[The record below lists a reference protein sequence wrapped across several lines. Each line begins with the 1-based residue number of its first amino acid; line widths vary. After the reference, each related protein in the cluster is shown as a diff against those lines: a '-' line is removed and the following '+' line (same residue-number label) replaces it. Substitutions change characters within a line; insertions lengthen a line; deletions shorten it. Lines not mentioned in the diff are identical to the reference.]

1 MARTKRI
8 YNKPEKWF
16 LLRSFVKS
24 KEQFIKEGWS
34 YANLCMGNC
43 PRCKDRKQDYKYKRK
58 RERQELKFD
67 FKEVLKK

>member
-8 YNKPEKWF
+8 YNKKG
-16 LLRSFVKS
+16 S
-24 KEQFIKEGWS
+24 KLFIHP
-34 YANLCMGNC
+34 YFHVCMGNC